1 MTGSG
6 NVTNRSRT
14 AANPSGTAEYAFG
27 NAEDPVV
34 VRRQGP
40 GSAAYAAELLLDEV
54 PVLDDFESEEDE
66 EADDEESD
74 ELEELDVDDF
84 EDDAGELLDEEPRL
98 SLR

>member
-1 MTGSG
+1 MAGSG
-6 NVTNRSRT
+6 N
-14 AANPSGTAEYAFG
+14 AENPA
-27 NAEDPVV
+27 V

-40 GSAAYAAELLLDEV
+40 GNGCQAAELLDEE

-66 EADDEESD
+66 EVEDDDESD
-74 ELEELDVDDF
+74 ELEELDDDF